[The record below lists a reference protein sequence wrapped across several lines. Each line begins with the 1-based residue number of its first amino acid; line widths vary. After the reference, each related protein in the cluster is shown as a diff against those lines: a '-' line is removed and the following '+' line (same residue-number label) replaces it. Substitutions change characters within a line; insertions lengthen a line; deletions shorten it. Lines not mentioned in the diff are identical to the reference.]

1 MWIFEHEQ
9 ESIAERGAGCLSASE
24 EEREGSND
32 EVPLVEFCVGIR
44 FLLHPGNKV
53 WVGGPGAS

>member
-9 ESIAERGAGCLSASE
+9 ESIAESGAGCLSASE

-32 EVPLVEFCVGIR
+32 EVLLVELGAGVR
-44 FLLHPGNKV
+44 FLLYPGNKV